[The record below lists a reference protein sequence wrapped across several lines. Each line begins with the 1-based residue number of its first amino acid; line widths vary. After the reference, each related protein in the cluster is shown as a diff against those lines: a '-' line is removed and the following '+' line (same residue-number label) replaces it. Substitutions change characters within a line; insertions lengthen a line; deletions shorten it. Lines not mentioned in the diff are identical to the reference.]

1 MKHPH
6 QTKFDTDSHCI
17 SYSLLAMW
25 PDLHICQH
33 TDAEVRHRSLLGE
46 TGLDIQLKILPL
58 KEMSELITQSSS
70 VTSL

>member
-1 MKHPH
+1 
-6 QTKFDTDSHCI
+6 
-17 SYSLLAMW
+17 MW

-33 TDAEVRHRSLLGE
+33 TDAEVHHKPLLGE